1 MTFSDNLKDLGK
13 TVAKYGAPLLGTV
26 IGGPAGAAI
35 GQIIASEFGG
45 NVDDPNDLMQKII
58 ADPNA
63 AVKLAEIQ
71 SNCKIQLQQIA
82 MQNAQNEL
90 AAQTA
95 QIESDRLDRADARKS
110 NVATQ
115 TIMPQ
120 AISITVIFG
129 FFACFYIIAQFNQ
142 QATDHDILYLL
153 IGAIVSAFTGV
164 WNYWLG
170 SSSGSRDKDQAI
182 HAALATSMNT
192 QNTSS
197 GN

>member
-1 MTFSDNLKDLGK
+1 MALSDNLKELGE
-13 TVAKYGAPLLGTV
+13 TIAKYGAPLLGTV

-45 NVDDPNDLMQKII
+45 SIDDTNDLMKKII

-63 AVKLAEIQ
+63 SVKIAEIQ
-71 SNCKIQLQQIA
+71 ANCKIQLQRIT

-90 AAQTA
+90 EAQTA
-95 QIESDRLDRADARKS
+95 QIESDRLDRMDARKS
-110 NVATQ
+110 NIATQ
-115 TIMPQ
+115 SIMPE
-120 AISITVIFG
+120 AISITIIIG
-129 FFACFYIIAQFNQ
+129 FFACFYIIAQFTQ
-142 QATDHDILYLL
+142 QKEDHDILYLL

-182 HAALATSMNT
+182 HTALTTSMNT
-192 QNTSS
+192 
-197 GN
+197 